1 MKNSQKIALSLAVVL
16 VMSCTKPA
24 EKPAGAPPPTP
35 TAATATTPTLTE
47 PRDANAGELAVV
59 APLVKGGKLLNYT
72 VTDIKMTPKEGLA
85 VALRKAG
92 GFLPDGGPTDG
103 GSCDPSHPD
112 EALAYL
118 TVWLASDGGTPSRVR
133 GPVAII
139 TRPVNMPQSEVD
151 RLAAAFA
158 DIIAANVNVPVP
170 PALADGNKQAN

>member
-1 MKNSQKIALSLAVVL
+1 MKNSQKILSVAVVL

-24 EKPAGAPPPTP
+24 EKPAGAPSPTP
-35 TAATATTPTLTE
+35 APTPTLTSA
-47 PRDANAGELAVV
+47 RDANAGELAVV
-59 APLVKGGKLLNYT
+59 APLVKGGTLLNYT

-112 EALAYL
+112 EAVTYL
-118 TVWLASDGGTPSRVR
+118 TVWLASDGGSPSLVR
-133 GPVAII
+133 GPFAIF
-139 TRPVNMPQSEVD
+139 TRPVNMPQSEAD

-158 DIIAANVNVPVP
+158 DVIGANVNVPVP
-170 PALADGNKQAN
+170 PALADGPSQAN